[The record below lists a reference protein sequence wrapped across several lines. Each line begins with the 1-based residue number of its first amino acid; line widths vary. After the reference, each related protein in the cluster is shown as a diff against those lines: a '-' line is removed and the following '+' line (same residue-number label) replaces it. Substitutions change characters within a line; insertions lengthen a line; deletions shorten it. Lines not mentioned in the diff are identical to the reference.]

1 MNAIALTGKFR
12 RGEVKGR
19 LYRSWFV
26 ADRVVRFRGLARPR
40 ESSVKSLLSRLTR
53 RRFNSKF
60 TFMDNPDFDQLLRS
74 YKQAVDRWV
83 DAIHAEE
90 SLATADHS
98 MVQMEKWDD
107 AGFALHDA
115 ELTAKKARDA
125 YKNALRK
132 KNYGI

>member
-1 MNAIALTGKFR
+1 M
-12 RGEVKGR
+12 E
-19 LYRSWFV
+19 
-26 ADRVVRFRGLARPR
+26 
-40 ESSVKSLLSRLTR
+40 
-53 RRFNSKF
+53 
-60 TFMDNPDFDQLLRS
+60 NPDFDQLLKD
-74 YKQAVDRWV
+74 YKTAVDRWV

-107 AGFALHDA
+107 AGFKLHDA

-132 KNYGI
+132 KNYGF